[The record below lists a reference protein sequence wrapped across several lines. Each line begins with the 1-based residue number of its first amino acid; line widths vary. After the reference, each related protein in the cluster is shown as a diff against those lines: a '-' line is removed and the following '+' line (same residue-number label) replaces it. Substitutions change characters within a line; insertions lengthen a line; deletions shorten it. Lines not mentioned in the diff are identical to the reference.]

1 MCILIAEKPGYIC
14 MFMGIIPIERDKL
27 ITGKEIDSSWRRKE
41 PMESNTQPVVSF
53 DRRNNTVLAIEMKT
67 ESTK

>member
-1 MCILIAEKPGYIC
+1 

-53 DRRNNTVLAIEMKT
+53 DRRNDTVLAIEMKT